1 MKTLA
6 LVSHIKYDRS
16 AIVPALSPICV
27 VQRCA
32 PIDGGRIFWS
42 ACPCSAFGRPY
53 NFSFMTYRR
62 DTCWRQLLWRA
73 AVILVDVTFYDVPPW
88 YLVTSAF
95 MTYCRDVDASF
106 YDVPPWYSLTSAFMT
121 CRRDT
126 CWRQLLWRTAVILVD
141 VRFYDVLP
149 WYPLTSAFMTCRRD
163 TRWRQLLWRAA
174 VILADVSFYDVL
186 PWYLLMSVF
195 MTYRRDSCWRQL
207 FNPDNIAC
215 SSFIRNWTWCNFD
228 NKRHDRIFWP
238 STFTMTFLDLRPVI
252 FVITL
257 SSTFLNTFAE
267 VFHEKKT
274 LFQF

>member
-1 MKTLA
+1 MIAVL
-6 LVSHIKYDRS
+6 
-16 AIVPALSPICV
+16 LSPPSHLFALFSV
-27 VQRCA
+27 VLRSMEGGFSEA
-32 PIDGGRIFWS
+32 PARVRRSVDRIIF
-42 ACPCSAFGRPY
+42 
-53 NFSFMTYRR
+53 
-62 DTCWRQLLWRA
+62 LLWRTV
-73 AVILVDVTFYDVPPW
+73 VILVDVSFYDVPPW
-88 YLVTSAF
+88 YL
-95 MTYCRDVDASF
+95 
-106 YDVPPWYSLTSAFMT
+106 LTSDFMT
-121 CRRDT
+121 C
-126 CWRQLLWRTAVILVD
+126 C
-141 VRFYDVLP
+141 
-149 WYPLTSAFMTCRRD
+149 RD
-163 TRWRQLLWRAA
+163 TRWRQLSWRAA

>member
-1 MKTLA
+1 MIAVL
-6 LVSHIKYDRS
+6 
-16 AIVPALSPICV
+16 LSPPSHLFALFSV
-27 VQRCA
+27 VLRSMEGGFSEA
-32 PIDGGRIFWS
+32 PARVRRSVDRIIFLLWRTVVILVDVS
-42 ACPCSAFGRPY
+42 FYDVPPWYLLTSP
-53 NFSFMTYRR
+53 FMTYRR
-62 DTCWRQLLWRA
+62 DTWWRQLLWRTAVMLTPASMTCRRDTRWRQLLWRA
-73 AVILVDVTFYDVPPW
+73 AVILVDVSFYDVPPW
-88 YLVTSAF
+88 YL
-95 MTYCRDVDASF
+95 
-106 YDVPPWYSLTSAFMT
+106 LTSDFMT
-121 CRRDT
+121 C
-126 CWRQLLWRTAVILVD
+126 C
-141 VRFYDVLP
+141 
-149 WYPLTSAFMTCRRD
+149 RD
-163 TRWRQLLWRAA
+163 TRWRQLSWRAA